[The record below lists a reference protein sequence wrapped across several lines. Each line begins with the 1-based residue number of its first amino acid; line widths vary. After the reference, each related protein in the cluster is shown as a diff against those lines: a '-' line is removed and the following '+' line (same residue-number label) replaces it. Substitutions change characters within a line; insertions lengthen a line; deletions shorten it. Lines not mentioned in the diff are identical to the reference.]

1 MLSKEHLRFQR
12 AKGSIVPRFVDATN
26 KLLVN
31 LTGEMIDV
39 YQNGAIE
46 GLTREELSEL
56 TQPLI
61 SGHRSMVVAKGINKL
76 LLDRCQFKDPD
87 DGVAENREKV
97 FAAATQLLSRQGALP
112 DLPTYRQLVGELVK
126 RDPDELSENLYADL
140 PIRQPLTGFKEIES
154 GPLLHRYNL
163 AQVQGLLLHAAE
175 LTAEI
180 SDPDVGKQR
189 QFFRYLK
196 FFQLMARIER
206 PRGGK
211 GSFRIT
217 VDGPISVLTNTQ
229 KYGLQLAM
237 FLPAIVAMEGWSI
250 EAEIKQKGHR
260 ATSLALDHNTVL
272 RSHYNNLDAYRPD
285 EFQAFAA
292 EFKKTTKAWS
302 LSEKTAPIDLGGQNI
317 LVPDFTFKHKASKKT
332 IHLELF
338 HRWHKKGL
346 LHRLEGLNGSSRT
359 LLALG
364 VDRAIKKDSRAQGA
378 MNRSPWFQEHGF
390 LYNGFPP
397 VKRVLAT
404 LESFLSS
411 SN

>member
-12 AKGSIVPRFVDATN
+12 SKGSIVPRFVDATN

-31 LTGEMIDV
+31 LTGEMIQV
-39 YQNGAIE
+39 YQNGTE
-46 GLTREELSEL
+46 GDGLTREELNEL
-56 TQPLI
+56 THPLI
-61 SGHRSMVVAKGINKL
+61 NSHRSLIVAKGINKL
-76 LLDRCQFKDPD
+76 LLDRCRFKDPD
-87 DGVAENREKV
+87 PGVAEAREAV
-97 FAAATQLLSRQGALP
+97 FAAATRMLTGKGALP
-112 DLPTYRQLVGELVK
+112 DLPAYREQVAKILK
-126 RDPDELSENLYADL
+126 RDPDDISETLYADL
-140 PIRQPLTGFKEIES
+140 PIRQPLTEFKQIEAE
-154 GPLLHRYNL
+154 PLLHRYNM

-180 SDPDVGKQR
+180 ADPDVGKQR

-206 PRGGK
+206 PKGK
-211 GSFRIT
+211 GRFRIT

-260 ATSLALDHNTVL
+260 ATTLSLDHNTVL
-272 RSHYNNLDAYRPD
+272 KSHYNNLDAYRPD
-285 EFQAFAA
+285 EFKAFAA
-292 EFKKTTKAWS
+292 EFRKTTKEWS

-332 IHLELF
+332 VHLELF
-338 HRWHKKGL
+338 HRWHKAGL
-346 LHRLEGLNGSSRT
+346 MQRLGGLKETGRT

-378 MNRSPWFQEHGF
+378 MNRSTWFQEHGF

-397 VKRVLAT
+397 VKRVLAA
-404 LESFLSS
+404 LESFISS
-411 SN
+411 